1 VSIYYRLTLFLVNFK
16 LMYKHNKIF
25 DRVLGYAPFII
36 CFIIL
41 YLSETFNV
49 ISSINGLTQLIL
61 FIIVVSIPA
70 FITKR
75 MSYVDI
81 GWPWGLVCIGVLV
94 LINGE
99 GYWIRKYIISGMYL
113 IAGLR
118 MGIGAIILLKK
129 GYLNKELSRY
139 EYQRLRWK
147 KSGYSNIDISL
158 QYEIMIQCLANV
170 TFLALPAIIQ
180 SYNPQDFISPLEIFG
195 YLLWLVFLIIEHL
208 ADLQKQRFLRKAFLE
223 NKNKQVCNV
232 GLWKYSRHPN
242 YFAEWMVWN
251 CLIISSLPS
260 LFYFYSIEES
270 KIIWI
275 GLLISLI
282 YISKIMY
289 NTLVYYTGAI
299 PSEYYSKQKRPDYSE
314 IQKKTN
320 MFFPGVFRKK

>member
-1 VSIYYRLTLFLVNFK
+1 
-16 LMYKHNKIF
+16 MYKHNKIF
-25 DRVLGYAPFII
+25 DRVLGYAPFIV

-41 YLSETFNV
+41 YLSETFNA
-49 ISSINGLTQLIL
+49 ISSINGVTQLIL

-81 GWPWGLVCIGVLV
+81 AWPWGLVCIGVLV

-139 EYQRLRWK
+139 EYQRLRWE

-195 YLLWLVFLIIEHL
+195 YLLWVVFLIIEHL
-208 ADLQKQRFLRKAFLE
+208 ADLQKQNFLRKAFLE
-223 NKNKQVCNV
+223 NKKKQVCNV

-275 GLLISLI
+275 GLLVSLI

-299 PSEYYSKQKRPDYSE
+299 PSEYYSRQKRPDYSE

-320 MFFPGVFRKK
+320 MFFPAVFRKK

>member
-1 VSIYYRLTLFLVNFK
+1 
-16 LMYKHNKIF
+16 MYTSKKIF
-25 DRVLGYAPFII
+25 DRTIGYLPFIA
-36 CFIIL
+36 CFITL
-41 YLSETFNV
+41 YFSETFNT
-49 ISSINGLTQLIL
+49 IASINGISQLIL
-61 FIIVVSIPA
+61 FIIVVCIPA

-99 GYWIRKYIISGMYL
+99 GYWIRKYIVAGMYI

-129 GYLNKELSRY
+129 GHLNKELSRY

-158 QYEIMIQCLANV
+158 QYEILIQCFANV

-180 SYNPQDFISPLEIFG
+180 SYNPENFISPIEISG
-195 YLLWLVFLIIEHL
+195 YLLWLVFFIVEQL
-208 ADLQKQRFLRKAFLE
+208 ADLQKKNFLKKAFL
-223 NKNKQVCNV
+223 KNKKRQVCNV
-232 GLWKYSRHPN
+232 GFWKYSRHPN

-260 LFYFYSIEES
+260 LYYFYSIEES
-270 KIIWI
+270 KIIWL
-275 GLLISLI
+275 GLFISLI

-289 NTLVYYTGAI
+289 TTLVYYTGAV
-299 PSEYYSKQKRPDYSE
+299 PSEYYSKIRRPDYSK
-314 IQKKTN
+314 IQKNTN
-320 MFFPGVFRKK
+320 MFFPRISKKNKD

>member
-1 VSIYYRLTLFLVNFK
+1 
-16 LMYKHNKIF
+16 MYKHNKIF

-139 EYQRLRWK
+139 EYQRLRWE

-208 ADLQKQRFLRKAFLE
+208 ADLQKQSFLRKAFLE
-223 NKNKQVCNV
+223 NKKKQVCNI

>member
-1 VSIYYRLTLFLVNFK
+1 
-16 LMYKHNKIF
+16 MYKHNKIF

-208 ADLQKQRFLRKAFLE
+208 ADLQKQSFLRKAFLE
-223 NKNKQVCNV
+223 NKKKQVCNI

-275 GLLISLI
+275 GLLVSLI

-314 IQKKTN
+314 IQKKTD

>member
-1 VSIYYRLTLFLVNFK
+1 
-16 LMYKHNKIF
+16 MYKHKKIF

>member
-1 VSIYYRLTLFLVNFK
+1 
-16 LMYKHNKIF
+16 MYKHKKIF

-180 SYNPQDFISPLEIFG
+180 SYNPQDFISPLEIFV

-223 NKNKQVCNV
+223 NKKKQVCNV

>member
-1 VSIYYRLTLFLVNFK
+1 
-16 LMYKHNKIF
+16 MYKQNKIF
-25 DRVLGYAPFII
+25 NRVLGYTPFII

-41 YLSETFNV
+41 YLSETFNT

-81 GWPWGLVCIGVLV
+81 GWPWGLVCIGFLV

-99 GYWIRKYIISGMYL
+99 GYWVRKYIISAMYI

-129 GYLNKELSRY
+129 GHLNKELSRY

-147 KSGYSNIDISL
+147 KSGYSNLDISL
-158 QYEIMIQCLANV
+158 QYEIMIQCFANV

-180 SYNPQDFISPLEIFG
+180 SYNPQEFISPLEIFG
-195 YLLWLVFLIIEHL
+195 YLLWLVFFIIEHL
-208 ADLQKQRFLRKAFLE
+208 ADLQKQSFLRKAFLE
-223 NKNKQVCNV
+223 NKKKQVCNV
-232 GLWKYSRHPN
+232 GFWKYSRHPN

-282 YISKIMY
+282 YVSKIMY

-299 PSEYYSKQKRPDYSE
+299 PSEYYSKQRRPGYSE

-320 MFFPGVFRKK
+320 MFFPGIFSKK

>member
-1 VSIYYRLTLFLVNFK
+1 
-16 LMYKHNKIF
+16 MYKHNKIF
-25 DRVLGYAPFII
+25 DRVLGYTPFVV

-41 YLSETFNV
+41 YLSETFNA
-49 ISSINGLTQLIL
+49 ISSINGLTQIIL

-180 SYNPQDFISPLEIFG
+180 SYNPQDFITPLEIFG
-195 YLLWLVFLIIEHL
+195 YLLWVVFLIIEHL
-208 ADLQKQRFLRKAFLE
+208 ADVQKQKFLRKAFLE
-223 NKNKQVCNV
+223 NKKKQVCNV

-275 GLLISLI
+275 GLLVSLV

-299 PSEYYSKQKRPDYSE
+299 PSEYYSRQKRPDYSE

-320 MFFPGVFRKK
+320 MFFPAVFRKK

>member
-1 VSIYYRLTLFLVNFK
+1 MFLVNFK
-16 LMYKHNKIF
+16 IMYKQNKIF
-25 DRVLGYAPFII
+25 NRVLGYTPFII

-41 YLSETFNV
+41 YLSETFNT

-81 GWPWGLVCIGVLV
+81 GWPWGLVCIGFLV

-99 GYWIRKYIISGMYL
+99 GYWVRKYIISAMYI

-129 GYLNKELSRY
+129 GHLNKELSRY

-147 KSGYSNIDISL
+147 KSGYSNLDISL
-158 QYEIMIQCLANV
+158 QYEIMIQCFANV

-195 YLLWLVFLIIEHL
+195 YLLWLVFFIIEHL
-208 ADLQKQRFLRKAFLE
+208 ADLQKQSFLRKAFLE
-223 NKNKQVCNV
+223 NKKKQVCNV
-232 GLWKYSRHPN
+232 GFWKYSRHPN

-282 YISKIMY
+282 YVSKIMY

-299 PSEYYSKQKRPDYSE
+299 PSEYYSKQRRPGYSE

-320 MFFPGVFRKK
+320 MFFPGIFSKK

>member
-1 VSIYYRLTLFLVNFK
+1 MIMKFLKITLVSYFK
-16 LMYKHNKIF
+16 E
-25 DRVLGYAPFII
+25 VL
-36 CFIIL
+36 
-41 YLSETFNV
+41 
-49 ISSINGLTQLIL
+49 
-61 FIIVVSIPA
+61 
-70 FITKR
+70 
-75 MSYVDI
+75 
-81 GWPWGLVCIGVLV
+81 
-94 LINGE
+94 
-99 GYWIRKYIISGMYL
+99 
-113 IAGLR
+113 
-118 MGIGAIILLKK
+118 
-129 GYLNKELSRY
+129 
-139 EYQRLRWK
+139 
-147 KSGYSNIDISL
+147 
-158 QYEIMIQCLANV
+158 
-170 TFLALPAIIQ
+170 
-180 SYNPQDFISPLEIFG
+180 
-195 YLLWLVFLIIEHL
+195 
-208 ADLQKQRFLRKAFLE
+208 DLQKQRFLRKAFLE
-223 NKNKQVCNV
+223 NKKKQVCNV

>member
-1 VSIYYRLTLFLVNFK
+1 
-16 LMYKHNKIF
+16 MYKHNKIF

-208 ADLQKQRFLRKAFLE
+208 ADLQKQNFLRKAFLE
-223 NKNKQVCNV
+223 NKKKQVCNI

-299 PSEYYSKQKRPDYSE
+299 PSEYYSRQKRPDYSE

-320 MFFPGVFRKK
+320 MFFPAVFRKK

>member
-1 VSIYYRLTLFLVNFK
+1 
-16 LMYKHNKIF
+16 MYKHNKIF
-25 DRVLGYAPFII
+25 DRVLGYAPFIV

-41 YLSETFNV
+41 YLSETFNA

-81 GWPWGLVCIGVLV
+81 AWPWGLVCIGVLV

-208 ADLQKQRFLRKAFLE
+208 ADLQKQSFLRKAFLE
-223 NKNKQVCNV
+223 NKKKQVCNI

-299 PSEYYSKQKRPDYSE
+299 PSEYYSRQKRPDYSE

-320 MFFPGVFRKK
+320 MFFPAVFRKK

>member
-1 VSIYYRLTLFLVNFK
+1 
-16 LMYKHNKIF
+16 MYKHNKIF

-223 NKNKQVCNV
+223 NKKKQVCNV

-299 PSEYYSKQKRPDYSE
+299 PSEYYSRQRRPDYSE

-320 MFFPGVFRKK
+320 MFFPGILRKK

>member
-1 VSIYYRLTLFLVNFK
+1 
-16 LMYKHNKIF
+16 MYKHKRIF

-223 NKNKQVCNV
+223 NKKKQVCNV